1 MKIHTNPA
9 RFTRSLVPVVSATLL
24 SALIVL
30 QSFTLIFGPIMPNAA
45 AATIPN
51 FNIAVVGDWGCTA
64 DTTSTVN
71 KIKGKSPELSISLAD
86 NSYATTADCWFSKVS
101 PIDSQLH
108 TAIGNHDVM
117 STTLLAQ
124 YMNHY
129 KMQNQYYSFKYQNI
143 HFLVLST
150 ETDYAVGTAQYNF
163 AKADLQKAASDP
175 SVQWIIVSFHRLMY
189 GSPNDHNVTSA
200 TSLRKVYHPLF
211 QQYGVDVVLD
221 GHMHS
226 YERSYPLKFNSAN
239 PASPIIESTS
249 TSTYNDP
256 VGQIFATVG
265 TGGFSHHTFT
275 SKGAAFATQANGV
288 FGFLNI
294 DMLNNG
300 QTLTASFYSNGG
312 TTKDKFTIQKSQS
325 SSSPTSTVSTNI
337 NNPSVLQ
344 ISSSQNNNGTSDT
357 ATTAGQEV
365 YLSPQSSS
373 TNINNPSFIAI
384 ASPTTQTANGGG
396 GNNTPPTANAGP
408 AQTVHDGDLVTL
420 DGSGS
425 RDTDGGGTIASY
437 AWKQT
442 AGPPMELSDSTAA
455 QPTFIPP
462 KLPQDAILTFSLVV
476 TDNNGATSAPAT
488 VNILLKDP
496 PADLPP
502 QANAGLDRAV
512 SRGALVTLDAS
523 KSSDADGKIEYY
535 QWTQTAGPLV
545 QLMEPDD
552 MGGSM
557 SGIKTTFKAP
567 NAASTL
573 QFRLTVFDAE
583 AGKTGRDTVVVTLQ

>member
-1 MKIHTNPA
+1 MSLKQKILSVVTTHPRLVT
-9 RFTRSLVPVVSATLL
+9 FSIRSFVPVVLATLL

-30 QSFTLIFGPIMPNAA
+30 QSFAVILGPMMPNAA
-45 AATIPN
+45 AATVPN
-51 FNIAVVGDWGCTA
+51 FNIAAVGDWGCKT

-71 KIKGKSPELSISLAD
+71 KIVGKSPELSISLAD
-86 NSYATTADCWFSKVS
+86 NSYGTTADCWFSKVS

-129 KMQNQYYSFKYQNI
+129 KMQQQYYSFKYQNI

-150 ETDYAVGTAQYNF
+150 ETDYAVGTPQYNF
-163 AKADLQKAASDP
+163 AKADLQNAASDP

-200 TSLRKVYHPLF
+200 TSLRKIYHPLF
-211 QQYGVDVVLD
+211 QQYGVDLVLD

-239 PASPIIESTS
+239 PGSPIIESTS

-275 SKGAAFATQANGV
+275 SKSAAFATQANGV

-300 QTLTASFYSNGG
+300 QTLTATFYSNGG

-337 NNPSVLQ
+337 N
-344 ISSSQNNNGTSDT
+344 T
-357 ATTAGQEV
+357 
-365 YLSPQSSS
+365 
-373 TNINNPSFIAI
+373 
-384 ASPTTQTANGGG
+384 
-396 GNNTPPTANAGP
+396 
-408 AQTVHDGDLVTL
+408 
-420 DGSGS
+420 
-425 RDTDGGGTIASY
+425 
-437 AWKQT
+437 
-442 AGPPMELSDSTAA
+442 
-455 QPTFIPP
+455 
-462 KLPQDAILTFSLVV
+462 
-476 TDNNGATSAPAT
+476 
-488 VNILLKDP
+488 
-496 PADLPP
+496 PADIPP

-512 SRGALVTLDAS
+512 NEGAMVTLEAS

-557 SGIKTTFKAP
+557 SSIKTTFRAP
-567 NAASTL
+567 DVGPNGATL

-583 AGKTGRDTVVVTLQ
+583 AGKTGRDTVAIKVNGT

>member
-1 MKIHTNPA
+1 
-9 RFTRSLVPVVSATLL
+9 
-24 SALIVL
+24 
-30 QSFTLIFGPIMPNAA
+30 
-45 AATIPN
+45 
-51 FNIAVVGDWGCTA
+51 
-64 DTTSTVN
+64 
-71 KIKGKSPELSISLAD
+71 
-86 NSYATTADCWFSKVS
+86 
-101 PIDSQLH
+101 
-108 TAIGNHDVM
+108 M

-129 KMQNQYYSFKYQNI
+129 NMQQQYYAFNYQNI

-150 ETDYAVGTAQYNF
+150 ETDYAVGTPQYNF

-211 QQYGVDVVLD
+211 QQYGVDLVLD

-239 PASPIIESTS
+239 PGSPIIESTS

-256 VGQIFATVG
+256 VGQVFATVG

-275 SKGAAFATQANGV
+275 SKSAAFATQANGV
-288 FGFLNI
+288 YGFLNI

-300 QTLTASFYSNGG
+300 QTLTATFYSNGG
-312 TTKDKFTIQKSQS
+312 TTKDKFTIQKSQG

-337 NNPSVLQ
+337 NSPSIIEVSSPYNRGTLDTTSGQ
-344 ISSSQNNNGTSDT
+344 I
-357 ATTAGQEV
+357 V
-365 YLSPQSSS
+365 YLPPPSSS
-373 TNINNPSFIAI
+373 TNVNNPSSIAI
-384 ASPTTQTANGGG
+384 ASPTTQIANGGG
-396 GNNTPPTANAGP
+396 NNPPTANAGSP
-408 AQTVHDGDLVTL
+408 QTVHDGDLVTL

-425 RDTDGGGTIASY
+425 TDSDGGRGTIASY

-442 AGPPMELSDSTAA
+442 AGPTMELSDSTAA

-462 KLPQDAILTFSLVV
+462 KLPQDVILTFSLVV
-476 TDNNGATSAPAT
+476 TDNNGASSAPAT

-502 QANAGLDRAV
+502 QASAGLDRAV
-512 SRGALVTLDAS
+512 NEGAMVTLDAS
-523 KSSDADGKIEYY
+523 KSSDSDGKIEYY

-552 MGGSM
+552 MGGGGM
-557 SGIKTTFKAP
+557 SSIKTTFRAP
-567 NAASTL
+567 DVGPNGAPL

-583 AGKTGRDTVVVTLQ
+583 AGKTGRDTVAITVNGT